1 MEAKIHK
8 TDRQTQNKLNRQTD
22 RQTETQKRNK
32 TILAKTSF
40 KIVVRC
46 IFGY

>member
-22 RQTETQKRNK
+22 RDTKKQQNN
-32 TILAKTSF
+32 S
-40 KIVVRC
+40 
-46 IFGY
+46 G